1 MSNNISTLTKSLSV
15 LSVLLAAFPALSQDQ
30 LNELGRLFT
39 DASQREKLEAI
50 RHGAYVED
58 ANQKSSVSSVT
69 VNGIMM
75 RSDGENVIWVNG
87 RSSLGV
93 NPVSGVNVF
102 PESVDSSTYTVP
114 LRVDGK
120 PVRIK
125 PGQSWS
131 DSAGA
136 VRDNY

>member
-1 MSNNISTLTKSLSV
+1 MRNYISTLTKPLTV
-15 LSVLLAAFPALSQDQ
+15 LSVLLAAFPAISQDQ

-39 DASQREKLEAI
+39 DASQREKLEAV

-87 RSSLGV
+87 RSSLDG
-93 NPVSGVNVF
+93 NPVSGINIY
-102 PESVDSSTYTVP
+102 PESVDDNTFRLP
-114 LRVDGK
+114 IRVDGK

-131 DSAGA
+131 DSTDSVKDG
-136 VRDNY
+136 Y

>member
-30 LNELGRLFT
+30 LKELGRLFT
-39 DASQREKLEAI
+39 DPSQREKLEAV

-58 ANQKSSVSSVT
+58 ADQKGSVSSVT

-75 RSDGENVIWVNG
+75 RDDGENVIWING
-87 RSSLGV
+87 RSSLDG
-93 NPVSGVNVF
+93 NPVSGINVY
-102 PESVDSSTYTVP
+102 PESVDGDTFRLP

-125 PGQSWS
+125 PGQSWN
-131 DSAGA
+131 DAAGD
-136 VRDNY
+136 VKDNY